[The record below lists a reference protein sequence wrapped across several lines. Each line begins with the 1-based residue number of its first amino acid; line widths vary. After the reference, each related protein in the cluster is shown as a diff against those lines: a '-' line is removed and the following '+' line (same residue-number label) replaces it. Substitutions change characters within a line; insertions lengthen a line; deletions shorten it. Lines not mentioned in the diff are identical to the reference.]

1 MGFPSTRYSH
11 ATQQPKSMQQSRSVV
26 ETFEN
31 GERERKTGK
40 GLYE

>member
-1 MGFPSTRYSH
+1 MDFPSTRYSH
-11 ATQQPKSMQQSRSVV
+11 ATQQPKSVQQSRSVV